1 MGSDKMY
8 SFESRIRYSEV
19 GSDGKLTLLALLNYF
34 QDCAIFHSEDLGVG
48 VEYLEKLRG
57 VWVMN
62 AWQIDID
69 RYPQL
74 GEQVRIQTHP
84 YDFKLCLGSR
94 NFGMVDK
101 SGAMTAVANTLWT
114 FLNTD
119 TGRPM
124 KPTQEMMEKYRIE
137 PPYEMEYLDRK
148 IVFGDE
154 GKKLEPV
161 EVKSHHLDT
170 NHHVNNAQ
178 YVAVACDY
186 LPDDFVIGRMRATYH
201 KSAVLGDLLY
211 PVLYKEK
218 EGSIG
223 VALCDAEGKPYANV
237 EFCQC
242 R

>member
-1 MGSDKMY
+1 MY
-8 SFESRIRYSEV
+8 SFESRIRYSET
-19 GSDGKLTLLALLNYF
+19 GSDGKLTLLSLLNYF
-34 QDCAIFHSEDLGVG
+34 QDCAIFHSEDLNVG
-48 VEYLEKLRG
+48 VEYLEKIHG

-62 AWQIDID
+62 SWQIDID
-69 RYPQL
+69 RCPKL

-101 SGAMTAVANTLWT
+101 DGAMTAVANTLWT

-124 KPTQEMMEKYRIE
+124 KPTSEMIDSYGIE

-148 IVFGDE
+148 ISFVGVGESLD
-154 GKKLEPV
+154 PV
-161 EVKSHHLDT
+161 EVKNHHLDT
-170 NHHVNNAQ
+170 NQHVNNAQ

-186 LPDDFVIGRMRATYH
+186 LPEDFIIRRMRATYH

-211 PVLYKEK
+211 PVVYREK
-218 EGSIG
+218 EETVG
-223 VALCDAEGKPYANV
+223 VALCDAQGSPYANI
-237 EFCQC
+237 EFCEC

>member
-1 MGSDKMY
+1 MY
-8 SFESRIRYSEV
+8 SFESRIRYSET
-19 GSDGKLTLLALLNYF
+19 GSDGKLTLLSLLNYF

-48 VEYLEKLRG
+48 VEYLEKLHG

-62 AWQIDID
+62 FWQIDIAG
-69 RYPQL
+69 YPQL
-74 GEQVRIQTHP
+74 GEKVRIQTHP

-101 SGAMTAVANTLWT
+101 GGAMTAVANTLWT

-124 KPTQEMMEKYRIE
+124 KPTQEMMDKYQIE

-148 IVFGDE
+148 IVFTGE
-154 GKKLEPV
+154 GKPLAPV

-186 LPDDFVIGRMRATYH
+186 LPEDFVICRMRATYH
-201 KSAVLGDLLY
+201 KSAVIGDLLY
-211 PVLYKEK
+211 PVVYGEK
-218 EGSIG
+218 EGTVG
-223 VALCDAEGKPYANV
+223 VALCDAKGSPYANV
-237 EFCQC
+237 EFCEC
-242 R
+242 K